1 MFILSIF
8 QLIFIVVS
16 IYIYIYIFL
25 GKCTVKGKVHLI
37 TCHAGTEGSRSI
49 AVVIICPWQ

>member
-8 QLIFIVVS
+8 QLIFIAANMCM
-16 IYIYIYIFL
+16 YL

-37 TCHAGTEGSRSI
+37 TCHEGTEGSRSI
-49 AVVIICPWQ
+49 AVLIV